1 MDTFNASI
9 WTTDTTEVTDLFYE
23 TGTTPKET
31 NRPVFSITFLILVIL
46 AASTVLTNSL
56 ILAAF
61 YVEKKLRTYT
71 NYFILNMTI
80 ADFAVGFLCMP
91 IRSMVHLFDGWPFG
105 KVASIF
111 FMGFQNS
118 ILGVSICGVVTICID
133 RYIATFYPIQHYQK
147 KSIRKAT
154 AVNVFT
160 WVSSFGLWMMMSTA
174 WDFIQPNNLVTS
186 SGFSRPNYSLTYTST
201 LFMFALRFGLPFV
214 IMTGLYIRIYFRVKN
229 IGSKHLTKY
238 MKKKKT
244 NEKESSVTGSVC
256 TDEQSSTATVASLE
270 EGPTDIDQTFALPG
284 MSKNVEKSE
293 SSRNIIKNDKHDKV
307 TESRASLEDGKPKNV
322 SLAVVPHGG
331 KRLAA
336 LENQITN
343 KPQRES
349 RAEGQKAMRT
359 LTFIVFVFIVT
370 WLPTAVTVTTYALF
384 PDFSH
389 YINKKVRLSEISRWV
404 AFSNSLVNPL
414 AYAMAQPL
422 FRHTIVKIICR
433 QKI

>member
-9 WTTDTTEVTDLFYE
+9 WTTDMTEVTDVFYE
-23 TGTTPKET
+23 TDTRPIET
-31 NRPVFSITFLILVIL
+31 NGPAFSITFLILVIL

-61 YVEKKLRTYT
+61 YVERKLRTYT

-91 IRSMVHLFDGWPFG
+91 IRSMIHLFDGWPFG

-118 ILGVSICGVVTICID
+118 ILGVSVCGVVTICID

-186 SGFSRPNYSLTYTST
+186 SGFSRPNYSLTYTSS

-229 IGSKHLTKY
+229 IGSKHLTKF

-244 NEKESSVTGSVC
+244 NKKESSVTGSVC
-256 TDEQSSTATVASLE
+256 TDEQLSTATVVSLE
-270 EGPTDIDQTFALPG
+270 EGSTAIDQIFALSG
-284 MSKNVEKSE
+284 MSNNVEKSE
-293 SSRNIIKNDKHDKV
+293 SSRSIIGDDKE
-307 TESRASLEDGKPKNV
+307 TESRASLEYGKPRNV
-322 SLAVVPHGG
+322 SPAVVPHVG

-336 LENQITN
+336 SKNQIMN

-359 LTFIVFVFIVT
+359 LTFIVVVFIIT
-370 WLPTAVTVTTYALF
+370 WLPTAVTVTMYAFF
-384 PDFSH
+384 PDFYH
-389 YINKKVRLSEISRWV
+389 FIKNKVRLSEITRWV

-422 FRHTIVKIICR
+422 FRYTIVKIICR

>member
-1 MDTFNASI
+1 METFNASI
-9 WTTDTTEVTDLFYE
+9 WTTDSTEVIDVFYE
-23 TGTTPKET
+23 TDTTPKEA
-31 NRPVFSITFLILVIL
+31 NRPVFSATFLILVLL

-61 YVEKKLRTYT
+61 YVERKLRTYT

-91 IRSMVHLFDGWPFG
+91 IRSMIHLFDGWPFG

-118 ILGVSICGVVTICID
+118 ILGVSVCGVVTICID

-186 SGFSRPNYSLTYTST
+186 SGFSRPNYSLTYTSS

-229 IGSKHLTKY
+229 IGSKHLMKF
-238 MKKKKT
+238 MKKRKT

-256 TDEQSSTATVASLE
+256 TDEQSSTATEVSLE
-270 EGPTDIDQTFALPG
+270 EGLTAIDQIFALPG
-284 MSKNVEKSE
+284 MSNNVEKSE
-293 SSRNIIKNDKHDKV
+293 SSRGIIDNDKG
-307 TESRASLEDGKPKNV
+307 TEDAKPRNV
-322 SLAVVPHGG
+322 LPAVVPRVG

-336 LENQITN
+336 SKNQILN

-370 WLPTAVTVTTYALF
+370 WLPTAVTVTMYAFF
-384 PDFSH
+384 PEFYH
-389 YINKKVRLSEISRWV
+389 YIKNKVRLSEITRWV
-404 AFSNSLVNPL
+404 AFSNSLVNPM

-422 FRHTIVKIICR
+422 FRHTIVKIIRR

>member
-9 WTTDTTEVTDLFYE
+9 WTTDTTEVTDVLYE
-23 TGTTPKET
+23 TDTTPKGT
-31 NRPVFSITFLILVIL
+31 NGPVFSITFLILVLL

-80 ADFAVGFLCMP
+80 ADFAVGILCMP
-91 IRSMVHLFDGWPFG
+91 IRSMIHLFDGWPFG

-118 ILGVSICGVVTICID
+118 ILGVSVCGVVTICID

-186 SGFSRPNYSLTYTST
+186 SGFSRPNYSLTYTSS

-229 IGSKHLTKY
+229 IGSKHLTKF

-256 TDEQSSTATVASLE
+256 TDEQLSTATVVSLE
-270 EGPTDIDQTFALPG
+270 EGSTAIDQIFALSG
-284 MSKNVEKSE
+284 MSNNVEKSE
-293 SSRNIIKNDKHDKV
+293 SSRSIIGDDKE
-307 TESRASLEDGKPKNV
+307 TESRASLEYGKPRNV
-322 SLAVVPHGG
+322 SPAVVPHVG

-336 LENQITN
+336 SKSQIIN

-359 LTFIVFVFIVT
+359 LTFIVVVFIIT
-370 WLPTAVTVTTYALF
+370 WLPTAVTVTMYAFF
-384 PDFSH
+384 PDFYH
-389 YINKKVRLSEISRWV
+389 YIKNKIRLSEITRWV